1 MTGSSSMRHECSPR
15 RTSLIAGLAGLL
27 IPIITYAAQPEPS
40 FLLRRGAVIDPA
52 RNAAYVS
59 KPNGSIDAVDL
70 ASGRTSWTSNDA
82 ALPVASDDALLIAQ
96 SEEKPHA
103 TERLQIVVLN
113 AADGRRVSGA
123 SIALPAGVLG
133 LVADEKGRSLRVTA
147 EREGANYLV
156 SWFYEHHVI
165 RGIPPRG
172 GEETVY
178 RFAGSAR
185 IQPQT
190 GRVLTSDGGPVGEV
204 PGRWKKFGTPPAPPW
219 RSGNVSA
226 TTEGGRGGRLTLKR
240 TETASGRP
248 LPDQALSHRA
258 IVALPSADQRH
269 VLATERAGMG
279 GPEDPEYSWSV
290 FRTDTAEKVTEL
302 RRDISAAPF
311 FVGQDSIIVVSPAHG
326 YGVGDVRVD
335 EPLEIQAVRLSSGDS
350 KWQVEIRDLTYRGE
364 LPPSVKGGR

>member
-1 MTGSSSMRHECSPR
+1 VRHECSLR
-15 RTSLIAGLAGLL
+15 RTALIAGLAGLL
-27 IPIITYAAQPEPS
+27 IPIITYAAPPEPS

-70 ASGRTSWTSNDA
+70 AGGRTLWTSDDA
-82 ALPVASDDALLIAQ
+82 ALPVAADDAFLIAQ

-103 TERLQIVVLN
+103 ERLQIVVLS
-113 AADGRRVSGA
+113 AADGRKVSAA

-133 LVADEKGRSLRVTA
+133 LVADGKGQSLRVTA

-172 GEETVY
+172 GKETVY

-185 IQPQT
+185 IEPQT
-190 GRVLTSDGGPVGEV
+190 GRVLTSDGGPVGEI

-226 TTEGGRGGRLTLKR
+226 TTEGGRGGRLVLKR

-269 VLATERAGMG
+269 VLATERTGTDDA
-279 GPEDPEYSWSV
+279 EYLWSV

-311 FVGQDSIIVVSPAHG
+311 FVALDSIIIVSPAHG
-326 YGVGDVRVD
+326 YVVGDARVD
-335 EPLEIQAVRLSSGDS
+335 EPLEIQAVRLSSGDA